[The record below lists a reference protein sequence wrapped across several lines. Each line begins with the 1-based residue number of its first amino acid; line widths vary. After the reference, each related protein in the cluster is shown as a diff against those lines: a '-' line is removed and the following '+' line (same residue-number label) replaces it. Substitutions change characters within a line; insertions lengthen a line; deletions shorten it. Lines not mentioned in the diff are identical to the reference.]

1 MYKKLLFFIILLILP
16 LSVLATEYHNNSEII
31 VPSDKI
37 IETNYYAMGE
47 NISIYGQV
55 NGDIFLIAKKVFV
68 DSEKINGD
76 LFIISQDVVINGNI
90 NGNIRVI
97 SEKLEIKGEVE
108 KNTLFIGNI
117 FNLLKESK
125 INGNLSNF
133 LSKASLW
140 GEVNGKIDG
149 YLESLFIDGK
159 VNSDIDINF
168 LKSFS
173 NYVNFKIGKNAIISG
188 NIKYKSFNEVEI
200 NEGSKINEIYY
211 IKDSFPVK
219 PLFTLDNLFKL
230 IINFFGLMVVGMILL
245 NLLPNLFNSV
255 NKELLK
261 FSFKRIIKGLLLFTI
276 IPIISIILLI
286 TIIGIPLGIIILLL
300 YGILIYL
307 TKLFVAYFYFFFIK
321 NKYLKEKHIS
331 NNNKLA
337 LGILIYLIIS
347 NIPFFG
353 PVINI
358 LLFLLT
364 WSIFLDKILNILRK

>member
-1 MYKKLLFFIILLILP
+1 
-16 LSVLATEYHNNSEII
+16 
-31 VPSDKI
+31 
-37 IETNYYAMGE
+37 
-47 NISIYGQV
+47 
-55 NGDIFLIAKKVFV
+55 
-68 DSEKINGD
+68 
-76 LFIISQDVVINGNI
+76 
-90 NGNIRVI
+90 
-97 SEKLEIKGEVE
+97 
-108 KNTLFIGNI
+108 
-117 FNLLKESK
+117 
-125 INGNLSNF
+125 
-133 LSKASLW
+133 
-140 GEVNGKIDG
+140 
-149 YLESLFIDGK
+149 
-159 VNSDIDINF
+159 
-168 LKSFS
+168 
-173 NYVNFKIGKNAIISG
+173 
-188 NIKYKSFNEVEI
+188 
-200 NEGSKINEIYY
+200 
-211 IKDSFPVK
+211 
-219 PLFTLDNLFKL
+219 
-230 IINFFGLMVVGMILL
+230 MVVGMILL